1 MHTSSLQPP
10 PLPPSQP
17 IMVVLSCADECEI
30 TSAPL
35 LCSVSD
41 CLSDTCSDSA
51 PLCLPTHS
59 LVWVLV
65 PSPFLLYSFTPLL
78 LYTRPTSQRRMA
90 GHHAA
95 RQTQHQDTPPQHSSL
110 NNNTQQAILSAICPY
125 TFTELK
131 IPKLVS

>member
-65 PSPFLLYSFTPLL
+65 PSSLL

-95 RQTQHQDTPPQHSSL
+95 RQTQHQDTPPQQSSL
-110 NNNTQQAILSAICPY
+110 NNNMQQAILSAICPY